1 MMELVIFFFCLCVLF
16 CLSVLYFFLFLFFF
30 LNKLEISFDCLELFD
45 FEFLLLSIVF
55 LWFVLCFFLSLFW
68 WFWELVLDKF
78 IMDFVI
84 LFGIFLG
91 RFVEVKYFEM
101 LLLMG
106 NFWMKFLKF
115 CFVIVVM
122 FDVLFFLLFW

>member
-115 CFVIVVM
+115 FFVIVVM